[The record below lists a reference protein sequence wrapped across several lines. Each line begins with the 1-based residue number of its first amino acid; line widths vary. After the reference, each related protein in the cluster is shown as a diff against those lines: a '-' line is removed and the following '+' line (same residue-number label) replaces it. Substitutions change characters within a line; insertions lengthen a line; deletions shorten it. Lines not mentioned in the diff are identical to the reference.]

1 MKILQICNKT
11 PYPPK
16 DGGSLASW
24 MLVKGLISQGDLV
37 HILTINT
44 QKHYVENPQI
54 PSHLQDK
61 VSISPIQTD
70 TDIKL
75 LSLIQNLLFSKLPY
89 NIERFWCEIFNS
101 ELISILKKHPFDL
114 VLLEGLPLALYI
126 ENHPSTFYGETGNE
140 GT

>member
-24 MLVKGLISQGDLV
+24 MLTKGLVSQGDTV

-54 PSHLQDK
+54 PSHIKDK
-61 VSISPIQTD
+61 VSLNSVQTD

-75 LSLIQNLLFSKLPY
+75 SGLIHNFLFSRLPY
-89 NIERFWCEIFNS
+89 NIERFWCERFNN
-101 ELISILKKHPFDL
+101 ELISILNKNHFDM

-126 ENHPSTFYGETGNE
+126 ETIRQYFTGKLVM
-140 GT
+140 